1 MKRFILLIASVVMFS
16 FGAFAN
22 VTDKQ
27 LDHFSKVVVNTEARV
42 RLVEGDEYS
51 VLVRSKDGYSAKYI
65 HLDVENDTLSIT
77 NSDSNACNKD
87 CDNLHIIIV
96 APRRL
101 NIEAGSQYDLYLL
114 ANTEEKEA
122 V

>member
-22 VTDKQ
+22 VKQ

-42 RLVEGDEYS
+42 RLVEGNEYS
-51 VLVRSKDGYSAKYI
+51 VLVRSKDGYSTKYI

-87 CDNLHIIIV
+87 YNNLHIIIV

-101 NIEAGSQYDLYLL
+101 NIEAGRQYDLRLL
-114 ANTEEKEA
+114 ANTEEEEA